1 MARRLA
7 CQSGAAWDRQQYEMI
22 ICCVWPL
29 HRVWEY
35 ALTERRLKEWNSVE
49 GRLQLIQDAQV
60 PPVRVFAHGAG
71 GSGKTYCL
79 TKVVMAV
86 FQWFMPG
93 QCRKQASTNS
103 AARLIAGDTMHA
115 CAGLL
120 KSAKF
125 TAEEPSRKVQNKL
138 KTTWGTAVFVYNDE
152 VGAAAPGLYGT
163 LSSRAYWGK
172 RAAGQIEDV
181 GPKQAPF
188 GNPLLHVDAGDF
200 AQLRPVPK
208 GSPSLMEAFLMSRK
222 EYANEGR
229 VRPLTDMEM
238 LGLKTF
244 DLVAETC
251 VEFKGTYRFKEN
263 DPLIRLLQIMRTVG
277 GAEVPETLRQQ
288 ILSRIQLG
296 GKDPRAKL
304 FYRFPKSVL
313 GSDVFSDNNFC
324 NGMHSAV
331 NWEQVSRMQQV
342 WAARNARASRGP
354 QALQNSRA
362 GEPQYYWETFC
373 PYLSRAHWRMAPVF
387 EKCLGRLSASRGQL
401 LFLSQRVDR
410 AQAQQHAHDKEPWLF
425 VACNL
430 LFSVS
435 NLFFGWAVAPDDLQA
450 LLRSA
455 LRHVN
460 MTDTG
465 KLAGLCPL
473 YLGMPV
479 KVTHKLC
486 PPEVVQEATGEILQI
501 GFHEEERYGLPRQL
515 HRPGGMPHK
524 GHPCWSRGWVK
535 LDMVPRWVEI
545 RLHGCTADFT
555 GTGRP
560 GVYLVEPTNADW
572 DLQYQATAIVNHPN
586 EVPKRKKV
594 PRIKVGLRSSQLPIA
609 PAGVGTFNNMQ
620 GKTAKDE
627 KSVPMGHTID
637 LKLLDGNDDKW
648 LHYYMI
654 LGRATS
660 LATTLLLNFPEDANG
675 EPDWTIFE
683 NGPPEYLIHVFA
695 ELEKRYEKTQKLVTL
710 RQADL
715 KIFPSFACLPAR
727 HKGLG
732 NEYVYNTAEWDAAV
746 AQRSQKRKPD
756 SSHRNLAERL
766 ERRAEEPP
774 RRKRK

>member
-1 MARRLA
+1 MCLSGQKDNVLKFFQNFRDFYAEELKAACPCEMRTQKQFCGTDGMSLADWISQRNQMLRAQKELKNNREKTGPGGGESESEDDIQSRVITSETDVPRIHVVFTFENAIESPAEMARRLA

-93 QCRKQASTNS
+93 QCRKQTSTNS

-222 EYANEGR
+222 DYANEGR

-277 GAEVPETLRQQ
+277 GAEV
-288 ILSRIQLG
+288 
-296 GKDPRAKL
+296 
-304 FYRFPKSVL
+304 Y
-313 GSDVFSDNNFC
+313 
-324 NGMHSAV
+324 
-331 NWEQVSRMQQV
+331 
-342 WAARNARASRGP
+342 
-354 QALQNSRA
+354 
-362 GEPQYYWETFC
+362 
-373 PYLSRAHWRMAPVF
+373 
-387 EKCLGRLSASRGQL
+387 
-401 LFLSQRVDR
+401 QR
-410 AQAQQHAHDKEPWLF
+410 H
-425 VACNL
+425 
-430 LFSVS
+430 
-435 NLFFGWAVAPDDLQA
+435 
-450 LLRSA
+450 
-455 LRHVN
+455 
-460 MTDTG
+460 
-465 KLAGLCPL
+465 
-473 YLGMPV
+473 
-479 KVTHKLC
+479 
-486 PPEVVQEATGEILQI
+486 
-501 GFHEEERYGLPRQL
+501 
-515 HRPGGMPHK
+515 
-524 GHPCWSRGWVK
+524 
-535 LDMVPRWVEI
+535 
-545 RLHGCTADFT
+545 
-555 GTGRP
+555 
-560 GVYLVEPTNADW
+560 
-572 DLQYQATAIVNHPN
+572 
-586 EVPKRKKV
+586 
-594 PRIKVGLRSSQLPIA
+594 
-609 PAGVGTFNNMQ
+609 
-620 GKTAKDE
+620 
-627 KSVPMGHTID
+627 
-637 LKLLDGNDDKW
+637 
-648 LHYYMI
+648 
-654 LGRATS
+654 
-660 LATTLLLNFPEDANG
+660 
-675 EPDWTIFE
+675 
-683 NGPPEYLIHVFA
+683 
-695 ELEKRYEKTQKLVTL
+695 
-710 RQADL
+710 
-715 KIFPSFACLPAR
+715 
-727 HKGLG
+727 
-732 NEYVYNTAEWDAAV
+732 
-746 AQRSQKRKPD
+746 
-756 SSHRNLAERL
+756 
-766 ERRAEEPP
+766 
-774 RRKRK
+774 

>member
-49 GRLQLIQDAQV
+49 GRLPLIQDAQV

-435 NLFFGWAVAPDDLQA
+435 NLFFWLGGCAG
-450 LLRSA
+450 RSA
-455 LRHVN
+455 
-460 MTDTG
+460 G
-465 KLAGLCPL
+465 F
-473 YLGMPV
+473 
-479 KVTHKLC
+479 
-486 PPEVVQEATGEILQI
+486 AT
-501 GFHEEERYGLPRQL
+501 
-515 HRPGGMPHK
+515 
-524 GHPCWSRGWVK
+524 
-535 LDMVPRWVEI
+535 
-545 RLHGCTADFT
+545 
-555 GTGRP
+555 
-560 GVYLVEPTNADW
+560 
-572 DLQYQATAIVNHPN
+572 
-586 EVPKRKKV
+586 
-594 PRIKVGLRSSQLPIA
+594 
-609 PAGVGTFNNMQ
+609 
-620 GKTAKDE
+620 
-627 KSVPMGHTID
+627 
-637 LKLLDGNDDKW
+637 
-648 LHYYMI
+648 
-654 LGRATS
+654 
-660 LATTLLLNFPEDANG
+660 
-675 EPDWTIFE
+675 
-683 NGPPEYLIHVFA
+683 
-695 ELEKRYEKTQKLVTL
+695 
-710 RQADL
+710 
-715 KIFPSFACLPAR
+715 
-727 HKGLG
+727 
-732 NEYVYNTAEWDAAV
+732 
-746 AQRSQKRKPD
+746 QRSTACEHD
-756 SSHRNLAERL
+756 
-766 ERRAEEPP
+766 
-774 RRKRK
+774 